1 LGADT
6 AFSCRTVST
15 FPIGENCHRLPRVGK
30 SISQSPPSYC
40 YDRHPSGCWCCQKY
54 SPGGS
59 VAPLQKRLW
68 SSKVPSDNNTTE
80 PGDTTSPSSGDIPGS
95 QTGGKKL
102 AIVFTC
108 TVCDTRSAKQFT
120 ENAYRNGVVIVQCPG
135 CQNRHLI
142 ADNLGYFEEQE
153 DGGWNIEKAME
164 KMGEHA
170 KLVTNDNVWEL
181 SVEDIYGADAVETAK
196 AAAKNNK
203 ES

>member
-1 LGADT
+1 
-6 AFSCRTVST
+6 
-15 FPIGENCHRLPRVGK
+15 
-30 SISQSPPSYC
+30 
-40 YDRHPSGCWCCQKY
+40 
-54 SPGGS
+54 
-59 VAPLQKRLW
+59 
-68 SSKVPSDNNTTE
+68 
-80 PGDTTSPSSGDIPGS
+80 
-95 QTGGKKL
+95 
-102 AIVFTC
+102 
-108 TVCDTRSAKQFT
+108 
-120 ENAYRNGVVIVQCPG
+120 VQCPG